1 MDKINIRDVVSTDD
15 IVQKGETKVNDLVK
29 IVLEN
34 EKPVE
39 TKVYDLFKFFSDLT
53 GTSDKLN
60 ELKIKLSFTIDD
72 KVLELVK
79 LIVDKSPESF
89 KTISKTFSEI
99 VADGKLDAS
108 DVPKLVLL
116 VSILY
121 KTELKQLFSDQKL
134 KISNLLDLIKFLVH
148 SVIELEL
155 VPVENKEKVMQVLD
169 VSLSLLDSVLE
180 LPIPSVKEVGNFF
193 TKCFSCFL
201 KK

>member
-1 MDKINIRDVVSTDD
+1 MDKINIRDVVNNAD
-15 IVQKGETKVNDLVK
+15 IVQKAETKVNDLVK

-34 EKPVE
+34 DKPAE
-39 TKVYDLFKFFSDLT
+39 TKVYDLVKFFSDLT
-53 GTSDKLN
+53 DTSDKLN

-99 VADGKLDAS
+99 IADGKLDAS
-108 DVPKLVLL
+108 DIPKVVLL
-116 VSILY
+116 VSNLY
-121 KTELKQLFSDQKL
+121 KTDLKQIFADQKL
-134 KISNLLDLIKFLVH
+134 KVSNLLDLIKFLVH
-148 SVIELEL
+148 SIIELDL
-155 VPVENKEKVMQVLD
+155 VPVENKEKILEVLN
-169 VSLSLLDSVLE
+169 VSLTLLDSALE

-193 TKCFSCFL
+193 AKYFSCFL

>member
-1 MDKINIRDVVSTDD
+1 MDKINIRDVVGTAD
-15 IVQKGETKVNDLVK
+15 IIQKGETKVNDLVK

-34 EKPVE
+34 DKPAE
-39 TKVYDLFKFFSDLT
+39 TKVYDLVKFFSDLT
-53 GTSDKLN
+53 GTSDKVN

-89 KTISKTFSEI
+89 KTISKTFNEI

-108 DVPKLVLL
+108 DIPKVVLL
-116 VSILY
+116 VSNLY
-121 KTELKQLFSDQKL
+121 KTDLKQIFADQKL
-134 KISNLLDLIKFLVH
+134 KVSNLLDLIKFLVH

-155 VPVENKEKVMQVLD
+155 VPVENKEKILEVLN
-169 VSLSLLDSVLE
+169 VSLTLLDSALE
-180 LPIPSVKEVGNFF
+180 LPIPSVKEVENLFS
-193 TKCFSCFL
+193 KCFACFL